1 MVVFWYSIIFAFIQ
15 SYATFYNLFPNFSF
29 GLFPEGFV
37 VVSFVLLGSMIKLRD
52 VIFISIISP
61 VLSFGL
67 LQLIGYIFFR
77 EYTTHNILL
86 TVLAKGAVGFGMAW
100 LLVGIVVGSISNL
113 IFSKGNGK
121 KVY

>member
-1 MVVFWYSIIFAFIQ
+1 MVVLWYSIIFAVIQ
-15 SYATFYNLFPNFSF
+15 SYTTFYNLFPNFSF

-37 VVSFVLLGSMIKLRD
+37 VVGFILLGSMIKLRD
-52 VIFISIISP
+52 MLLISIISP

-67 LQLIGYIFFR
+67 LQMIGYLFFR
-77 EYTTHNILL
+77 EYTTLNILL
-86 TVLAKGAVGFGMAW
+86 TVLAKGAAGFGMAW

-121 KVY
+121 RVY